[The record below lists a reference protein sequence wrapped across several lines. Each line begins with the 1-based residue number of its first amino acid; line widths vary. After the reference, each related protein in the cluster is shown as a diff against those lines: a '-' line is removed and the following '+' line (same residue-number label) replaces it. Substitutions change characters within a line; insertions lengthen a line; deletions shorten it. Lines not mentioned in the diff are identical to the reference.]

1 MRICVPLFGDRVA
14 PRCTHADSVLLCT
27 LKRGRIVE
35 QERIRRSIDSL
46 LDLEDVLRNRKVD
59 TLVCGGINQHDRS
72 TVDPLLEAVV
82 SNVAGTVEDVLLGV
96 SSGRI
101 GLDEAN
107 GATPE
112 TATVATPAKPQPK
125 PAAGNPSMTDCLTCD
140 TMTCLEGKGCVLQAS
155 GILLGDRDDRI
166 MLEVARD
173 LNCEDERRLCRL
185 SELIYFGLE
194 MGYRT
199 VGIAYCSDLYQPARV
214 LAGVFKRFF
223 EVHAVCCKLHVP
235 SNGHT
240 FNADMPDPSTRCNP
254 LAQAELLN
262 KLGTDMNVIVGLCV
276 GADCVFTHASDAPVT
291 TLFAKDRALA
301 NNPIG
306 AVYSERYLREAAQT
320 LAAPKTDIRN
330 HQISVERESME
341 HAGDTGRADS

>member
-27 LKRGRIVE
+27 LTRGRIVE

-59 TLVCGGINQHDRS
+59 TLVCGGINHTDRS
-72 TVDPLLEAVV
+72 AVDPLLEAVV
-82 SNVAGTVEDVLLGV
+82 PNVAGTVEDVLLGV

-101 GLDEAN
+101 GLEEKSE
-107 GATPE
+107 ATPE
-112 TATVATPAKPQPK
+112 TAASTAPITPESSPAPIMSAT
-125 PAAGNPSMTDCLTCD
+125 TDCLTCD
-140 TMTCLEGKGCVLQAS
+140 NMTCLEGRGCVLQAS

-199 VGIAYCSDLYQPARV
+199 IGIAYCSDLYQPARV

-235 SNGHT
+235 GNGHT

-276 GADCVFTHASDAPVT
+276 GADCVFTRASDAPVT

-320 LAAPKTDIRN
+320 LASPQTDLRN
-330 HQISVERESME
+330 HQAIVERESMD
-341 HAGDTGRADS
+341 HVGDTGRADS